1 MSSLVF
7 IMEDWSNTSTFGLER
22 RLPLMRFHK
31 LTFTSTFTLKL
42 KINLLRLPLL
52 LTNLLNL
59 MSIWEEA
66 LSNTERFRVRKVPG
80 SRLTLRRESDT

>member
-1 MSSLVF
+1 M
-7 IMEDWSNTSTFGLER
+7 
-22 RLPLMRFHK
+22 
-31 LTFTSTFTLKL
+31 
-42 KINLLRLPLL
+42 L

-66 LSNTERFRVRKVPG
+66 LSNTERFKVRKVPG